1 MTDTRPLSNLRYE
14 RIQDGTGS
22 PRLITLHDHNQTG
35 TAYGELARAVA
46 PDARI
51 IGLES
56 YKGVYVGREITG
68 FTWYPGPIEQPP
80 PVFFGDSLIEI
91 EKFLLDELD
100 RQETGQPERPFLFG
114 MRQGGV
120 LALASGLAAPDAL
133 SGIIALEAMLPP
145 VAGWNPPLAPLDG
158 LPVLIA
164 GAHPLAQRRTQILYG
179 KSLAAQ
185 LNQWGATA
193 TVLPELPESERTAA
207 IGDWLAR
214 QNARFGGPVENAS

>member
-14 RIQDGTGS
+14 RIQDGAGS

-35 TAYGELARAVA
+35 AANAELARATA
-46 PDARI
+46 PTARI

-80 PVFFGDSLIEI
+80 PIFFGDSLIEI

-100 RQETGQPERPFLFG
+100 RQQSDQPERPYLLG
-114 MRQGGV
+114 VRQGGV
-120 LALASGLAAPDAL
+120 LALAAGLAAPDAL
-133 SGIIALEAMLPP
+133 SGIIAVEAMLPP

-158 LPVLIA
+158 LPVLIV
-164 GAHPLAQRRTQILYG
+164 GAHPLANRRANVLHG
-179 KSLAAQ
+179 ESLAEQ
-185 LNQWGATA
+185 LRQWGADA
-193 TVLPELPESERTAA
+193 SVLPELSDEERTVVSAE
-207 IGDWLAR
+207 WLAR
-214 QNARFGGPVENAS
+214 QLPRSGGSMANES